1 VRAVVIGGV
10 ASMAV
15 TGMWSVFFPAL
26 RHADKL
32 TAEDLTAVEEK
43 FTSMEPV
50 I

>member
-1 VRAVVIGGV
+1 VIGGI

-26 RHADKL
+26 RHADRL
-32 TAEDLTAVEEK
+32 TSEDLTAVEAK
-43 FTSMEPV
+43 FTSAQPV